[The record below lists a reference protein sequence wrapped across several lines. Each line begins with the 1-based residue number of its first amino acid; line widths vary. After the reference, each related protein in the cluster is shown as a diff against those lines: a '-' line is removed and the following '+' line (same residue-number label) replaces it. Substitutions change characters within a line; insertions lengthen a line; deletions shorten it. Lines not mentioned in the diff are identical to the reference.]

1 MNIPGGGTV
10 ELFTHPGKHGVFRLT
25 GPEPLQTSRSVA
37 CGEEACVY
45 NHLDWSVMGG
55 DVISGCGT
63 NTTSCDVKVE
73 PRGTSWAGVINRQ
86 NNDAPLIFLLWNSDQ
101 PGGTISGYVQDEDH
115 QGVPGASVTATGP
128 SGGTSAV
135 QAGTGF
141 YAIDVKAGDYK
152 VVPSGV
158 PRGAGDAKYKPS
170 STSVSV
176 PDGENARADFTLD
189 TGMKVKLKLAQSSVP
204 ADGMTIVS
212 GTLTVTE
219 YGKPVPDAHVL
230 LEPQPSMSYN
240 AAVTTGARVAICN
253 SQVRIWPIGA
263 LSMPSGRSIDVAMDQ
278 NGTYDFTLAVGTVPG
293 PWELRAVA
301 LNNWSGEVSS
311 DATDYQTLDVKAP
324 GTVGYQGF
332 FAALSALKGAS
343 ASSEAGKVLATLVDN
358 APSIAQVLSELGS
371 SGNELGGLAVSLVE
385 ATSGGPAVLVYDDS
399 SPPTVESNGDVVGG
413 DHTWVLSPG
422 QWKGSGVLSTA
433 MQSGKLYRAPTYEEW
448 ASGTR
453 VLGWSLTKN
462 QASLSSTNFEYNG
475 WAYPTFTAGACY

>member
-1 MNIPGGGTV
+1 M
-10 ELFTHPGKHGVFRLT
+10 LFTHPDKDGVFRLT
-25 GPEPLQTSRSVA
+25 GPAPLQFTRTVA
-37 CGEEACVY
+37 CGSTACVK
-45 NHLDWSVMGG
+45 NHLDWSLSGG
-55 DVISGCGT
+55 LVESGSCGE
-63 NTTSCDVKVE
+63 NTTTCDVKVA
-73 PRGTSWAGVINRQ
+73 PRGKSWVGVMNRQ
-86 NNDAPLIFLLWNSDQ
+86 NNEAPLIFLLWNSDQ

-128 SGGTSAV
+128 SGGTRAV

-141 YAIDVKAGDYK
+141 YAINVKAGDYL

-158 PRGAGDAKYKPS
+158 PKGAGDARYKPRS
-170 STSVSV
+170 AAVSM
-176 PDGENARADFTLD
+176 PDGGNARADFTLD
-189 TGMKVKLKLAQSSVP
+189 TGMTVKLKLAQSSVP
-204 ADGMTIVS
+204 ADGMTVVS

-219 YGKPVPDAHVL
+219 YGKPVPNGHVL

-433 MQSGKLYRAPTYEEW
+433 MQSGKLYRAPTYKEW

-475 WAYPTFTAGACY
+475 WAYSTFAAGACY